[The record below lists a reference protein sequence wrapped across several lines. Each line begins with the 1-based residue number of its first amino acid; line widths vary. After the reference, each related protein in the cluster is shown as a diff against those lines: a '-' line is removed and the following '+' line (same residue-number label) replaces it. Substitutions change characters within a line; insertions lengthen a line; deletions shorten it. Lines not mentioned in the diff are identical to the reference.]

1 MKMNKTSPFVITISR
16 QLGSGGA
23 YIGQRLAKN
32 LNFFYADREIISQ
45 AAKQFSLLVED
56 LESREEKT
64 LSFWESFFQSFM
76 YTTEVYIPPQMVAP
90 TDRELFKAESEIIER
105 IAQDRSAVIVGR
117 CSSYILRKHPNHISI
132 FLHAHPAFRKERLQK
147 LYGVSEEAARKMIT
161 QSDKERAQYY
171 LTFTGREWTDVRNY
185 DISIDTGKTG
195 LEKCEALI
203 MKYLELI

>member
-23 YIGQRLAKN
+23 FIGQRLAKN
-32 LNFFYADREIISQ
+32 LNIFYADREIISQ
-45 AAKQFSLLVED
+45 AAKHFSLVAED

-76 YTTEVYIPPQMVAP
+76 YTTEVYIPPQMISP
-90 TDRELFKAESEIIER
+90 TDRELFKAESEIIGQ
-105 IAQDRSAVIVGR
+105 IAKDRSAVIVGR
-117 CSSYILRKHPNHISI
+117 CSSYILREHPNHVSI
-132 FLHAHPAFRKERLQK
+132 FLHANPAFRKSRIQK
-147 LYGVSEEAARKMIT
+147 LYGISEEAAEKMIA

-185 DISIDTGKTG
+185 DMSFNTGKTG
-195 LEKCEALI
+195 LDQCEALI
-203 MKYLELI
+203 MKYLE